1 VRFWEALRKSL
12 TEMSAAASPEGKI
25 MSWDGGN
32 KAFRSSEYC
41 DRD

>member
-1 VRFWEALRKSL
+1 
-12 TEMSAAASPEGKI
+12 MSAAPEGKI